1 MDGGNSLFSMGN
13 RRNQAHYTE
22 KLAQD
27 EAWEWAGSS
36 PTSLGGPAK
45 SNEEAAQT
53 WVAVAAAGSC
63 FTAVCASSPAKHVS

>member
-1 MDGGNSLFSMGN
+1 MGN

-27 EAWEWAGSS
+27 EAGEWAGSS

-45 SNEEAAQT
+45 THEEATQT
-53 WVAVAAAGSC
+53 WVAVAATGS
-63 FTAVCASSPAKHVS
+63 

>member
-1 MDGGNSLFSMGN
+1 MDGGNPLFSMGN

-27 EAWEWAGSS
+27 EAVEWAGSS

-45 SNEEAAQT
+45 THEEATQT
-53 WVAVAAAGSC
+53 WVAVAATGS
-63 FTAVCASSPAKHVS
+63 